1 MTMPYETMPP
11 QTLIFFVLF
20 FLPFVALLHVA
31 VKQSVKRSKRKQQ
44 QLQADGLPP
53 SPPGLP
59 FIGHLHLIGFL
70 PHISLRDLAGRYGQ
84 DGLMLVRLGSVP
96 TIIVSSRR
104 ATEAVMRTHDHLLAS
119 RPPSTVAHTLLYGSR
134 DVIFAAYGDHWRR
147 AKKILTLHLLTLKKV
162 QSYCIVREDEARVAL
177 AKVSNAAEMGQTMD
191 MSELLYSFTFEVMC
205 RAVSGRSV
213 KLNGTSRLFRELLDV
228 TEMLIGGFN
237 AEDYFPWLLRVG
249 PYRRAVCARAQKVR
263 KRWDE
268 LLDRVMDDH
277 EGKLVQQQVPNFI
290 EVLLSHQHEYG
301 FTRDHLKALLV
312 DIFVAGTDTS
322 YIVLEFAMVELM
334 RNPHVMAR
342 LQDEVRHGVRNSHDM
357 VTEDDVMSMAYLKA
371 VIKETLRLHPPAP
384 LLAPHYS
391 VTEIHIDGYMVPAKT
406 PILINAWALG
416 QDTSAWEDAE
426 EFKPERFM
434 DTGSEATVNFK
445 GSDFKFLPFGAGRRM
460 CPGINFSL
468 SSIEI
473 MLANL
478 VHRFNWEVP
487 TVMGE
492 TCLDMTEVFSLTLRR
507 KEKLFLAPKMVG
519 V

>member
-334 RNPHVMAR
+334 RNPH
-342 LQDEVRHGVRNSHDM
+342 N
-357 VTEDDVMSMAYLKA
+357 
-371 VIKETLRLHPPAP
+371 
-384 LLAPHYS
+384 
-391 VTEIHIDGYMVPAKT
+391 VP
-406 PILINAWALG
+406 
-416 QDTSAWEDAE
+416 
-426 EFKPERFM
+426 
-434 DTGSEATVNFK
+434 
-445 GSDFKFLPFGAGRRM
+445 RR
-460 CPGINFSL
+460 
-468 SSIEI
+468 
-473 MLANL
+473 
-478 VHRFNWEVP
+478 
-487 TVMGE
+487 
-492 TCLDMTEVFSLTLRR
+492 
-507 KEKLFLAPKMVG
+507 
-519 V
+519 